1 MFGPSVYI
9 LKPLTE
15 SAEEWIDERI
25 DPNATWYGGGV
36 AIEHGF
42 IDDVM
47 MGIEIDGLTEQF
59 ELVG

>member
-15 SAEEWIDERI
+15 NAEEWIDERI
-25 DPNATWYGGGV
+25 DPNAMWYGGGV

-47 MGIEIDGLTEQF
+47 FGIEVDGLTEEF
-59 ELVG
+59 ELIS